1 MRLFALLL
9 LFMCAPECARDLAHP
24 KDCDGKVVELNP
36 ADRITVVLASSQ
48 PLADTTREFGRALYG
63 WQGRK
68 EFRVIVVVDLRKS
81 LGTLFKGWTVGKMKA
96 DLDEEAETLIPWYR
110 ANQNP
115 NNPRPDLCGIADFD
129 GKATESLGW
138 GSDDT
143 KMKVSIFGKDRNVVW
158 SNVNLRTP
166 ASLQAEIEK
175 LLGKPVPTPP
185 DAKPKK
191 SRILMRKG

>member
-1 MRLFALLL
+1 MRLFALVL
-9 LFMCAPECARDLAHP
+9 LFMCAPVCARDLAHP

-158 SNVNLRTP
+158 SSVNVKSP
-166 ASLQAEIEK
+166 AFLQAEIEK
-175 LLGKPVPTPP
+175 LLGKPVPMPP

>member
-1 MRLFALLL
+1 MRIVLIALLL
-9 LFMCAPECARDLAHP
+9 MGGTAGAWELPHP
-24 KDCDGKVVELNP
+24 KDCDGKVVELDA

-63 WQGRK
+63 WQGRR

-96 DLDEEAETLIPWYR
+96 DLDEEAERLIPWYR

-129 GKATESLGW
+129 GYVTNSLEW
-138 GSDDT
+138 GSDEK
-143 KMKVSIFGKDRNVVW
+143 KMKVMIIGKNGEIW
-158 SNVNLRTP
+158 SEMDATSPKAMQDEVR
-166 ASLQAEIEK
+166 K
-175 LLGKPVPTPP
+175 LLGDPVPTPP
-185 DAKPKK
+185 EAFPRK

>member
-1 MRLFALLL
+1 MRLFALVL
-9 LFMCAPECARDLAHP
+9 LFMCAPVGARDLAHH

-36 ADRITVVLASSQ
+36 ADRITVVLARSQ
-48 PLADTTREFGRALYG
+48 PLADTTREFGRAVYG

-158 SNVNLRTP
+158 SGVNVKSP
-166 ASLQAEIEK
+166 AYLQAEIEK
-175 LLGKPVPTPP
+175 LLGKPVPMPP

>member
-1 MRLFALLL
+1 MKMVLIALLL
-9 LFMCAPECARDLAHP
+9 MGGKVGAWELPHP

-36 ADRITVVLASSQ
+36 LDRITVVLASSQ

-96 DLDEEAETLIPWYR
+96 DLDEEAERLIPWYR
-110 ANQNP
+110 ANHNP
-115 NNPRPDLCGIADFD
+115 NDPRADLCGIADFD
-129 GKATESLGW
+129 GYVTDSLEW
-138 GSDDT
+138 GSDEK
-143 KMKVSIFGKDRNVVW
+143 KMKVMIIGKKGDVIW
-158 SNVNLRTP
+158 SAMDTTSPKAMQV
-166 ASLQAEIEK
+166 EVKK
-175 LLGKPVPTPP
+175 LLGDPVPTPP
-185 DAKPKK
+185 DAYPRK

>member
-1 MRLFALLL
+1 MKMVLIALLL
-9 LFMCAPECARDLAHP
+9 MGGTVGAWELPHP

-36 ADRITVVLASSQ
+36 TDRITVVLASSQ

-158 SNVNLRTP
+158 SGVNVKST
-166 ASLQAEIEK
+166 AFLQAEIEK

>member
-1 MRLFALLL
+1 MRLFALAL
-9 LFMCAPECARDLAHP
+9 LFMCAPLGAKELAHP

-36 ADRITVVLASSQ
+36 TNRITVVLASSQ
-48 PLADTTREFGRALYG
+48 PLADTTREFGRAVYG
-63 WQGRK
+63 WQGRS

-81 LGTLFKGWTVGKMKA
+81 LGTLFKGWTVGKMRA
-96 DLDEEAETLIPWYR
+96 DLNEEAERLIPWYR
-110 ANQNP
+110 ANKNP

-138 GSDDT
+138 SSDDT
-143 KMKVSIFGKDRNVVW
+143 KMKVSIFGKNGDVVW

-185 DAKPKK
+185 DAIPKK
-191 SRILMRKG
+191 SKILMRKG

>member
-1 MRLFALLL
+1 MRFALIAFLL
-9 LFMCAPECARDLAHP
+9 MGTTVGAWELPHP
-24 KDCDGKVVELNP
+24 KDCDGRVVELNP
-36 ADRITVVLASSQ
+36 ADKITVVMASSQ

-63 WQGRK
+63 WQGRR

-96 DLDEEAETLIPWYR
+96 DLDEEAERLIPWYR

-129 GKATESLGW
+129 GYVTNSLEW
-138 GSDDT
+138 GSDEK
-143 KMKVSIFGKDRNVVW
+143 KMKVMIIGKNGEIW
-158 SNVNLRTP
+158 SEMDATSPKVMQDEVR
-166 ASLQAEIEK
+166 K
-175 LLGKPVPTPP
+175 LLGDPVPTPP
-185 DAKPKK
+185 EAFPRK

>member
-1 MRLFALLL
+1 MKMVLIALLL
-9 LFMCAPECARDLAHP
+9 MGGTVGAWELPHP

-36 ADRITVVLASSQ
+36 TDRITVVLASSQ

-96 DLDEEAETLIPWYR
+96 DLDEEAERLIPWYR
-110 ANQNP
+110 ANKNP

-129 GKATESLGW
+129 GYVTESLEW
-138 GSDDT
+138 GSDEK
-143 KMKVSIFGKDRNVVW
+143 KMKVMIIGKEGDVIW
-158 SNVNLRTP
+158 QAIDISSP
-166 ASLQAEIEK
+166 KAMQAEVKK
-175 LLGKPVPTPP
+175 LIGDPVQTPP
-185 DAKPKK
+185 DALPRK

>member
-1 MRLFALLL
+1 MRLITLAL
-9 LFMCAPECARDLAHP
+9 LFMCAPVGAKELLHP

-158 SNVNLRTP
+158 SGVNVKST
-166 ASLQAEIEK
+166 AFLQAEIEK

>member
-9 LFMCAPECARDLAHP
+9 LFMCAPVGAKDLTHP

-158 SNVNLRTP
+158 SGVNVKSP
-166 ASLQAEIEK
+166 AFLQAEIEK
-175 LLGKPVPTPP
+175 LLGKPVSTPP

>member
-1 MRLFALLL
+1 MRLFALAMLL
-9 LFMCAPECARDLAHP
+9 LCAPVGAKDLSHP

-68 EFRVIVVVDLRKS
+68 EFRVIVVVDLRRS

-96 DLDEEAETLIPWYR
+96 DLDEEGERLIPWYR
-110 ANQNP
+110 ANKNP
-115 NNPRPDLCGIADFD
+115 GNPRGDLCGIADFD
-129 GKATESLGW
+129 GKATDSLGW
-138 GSDDT
+138 GSDEK
-143 KMKVSIFGKDRNVVW
+143 KMKVTIFGKTGDVVW
-158 SNVNLRTP
+158 SEMDADSP
-166 ASLQAEIEK
+166 KAMQAEVRK
-175 LLGKPVPTPP
+175 LLGNPVPTPP
-185 DAKPKK
+185 DAVPKK

>member
-1 MRLFALLL
+1 MKMVLIALLL
-9 LFMCAPECARDLAHP
+9 MGGTVGAWELPHP

-36 ADRITVVLASSQ
+36 TDRITVVLASSQ

-185 DAKPKK
+185 DAMPKK

>member
-1 MRLFALLL
+1 MRLFALVL
-9 LFMCAPECARDLAHP
+9 LFMCAPVGARDLAHP

-185 DAKPKK
+185 DAIPKK
-191 SRILMRKG
+191 SKILMRKG

>member
-1 MRLFALLL
+1 MRLFALVL
-9 LFMCAPECARDLAHP
+9 LFMCAPVCARDLAHP

-110 ANQNP
+110 ANKNP

-143 KMKVSIFGKDRNVVW
+143 KMKVSIFGKDGNVVW
-158 SNVNLRTP
+158 SGVNVKSP
-166 ASLQAEIEK
+166 SYLQAEIEK
-175 LLGKPVPTPP
+175 LLGKPAPTPP

>member
-1 MRLFALLL
+1 MKRICIFFALTSSLVAGEL
-9 LFMCAPECARDLAHP
+9 SGFIN
-24 KDCDGKVVELNP
+24 CDGKTVSLNP
-36 ADRITVVLASSQ
+36 VGNVTVLLASSQ
-48 PLADTTREFGRALYG
+48 PLADQTREFGRAVYG
-63 WQGRK
+63 WQGRS

-81 LGTLFKGWTVGKMKA
+81 LGTLFKGWTVGKMRA
-96 DLDEEAETLIPWYR
+96 DLNEEAERLIPWYR
-110 ANQNP
+110 ANKNP

-129 GKATESLGW
+129 GKVTESLGW

-143 KMKVSIFGKDRNVVW
+143 KMKVSIFGKNGDVVW

-185 DAKPKK
+185 DAIPKK
-191 SRILMRKG
+191 SKILMRKG

>member
-1 MRLFALLL
+1 MRLFALVL
-9 LFMCAPECARDLAHP
+9 LFMCAPVGAKDLDHP

-96 DLDEEAETLIPWYR
+96 DMDEEAERLIPWYR
-110 ANQNP
+110 ANKNL

-129 GKATESLGW
+129 GKVTESLGW

-143 KMKVSIFGKDRNVVW
+143 KMKVSIFGKNGDVVW

-185 DAKPKK
+185 DAMPKK

>member
-1 MRLFALLL
+1 MRLFALAM
-9 LFMCAPECARDLAHP
+9 LFMCAPVGAKDLPHP

-68 EFRVIVVVDLRKS
+68 EFRVIVVVDLRRS

-96 DLDEEAETLIPWYR
+96 DLDEEGERLIPWYR
-110 ANQNP
+110 ANKNLG
-115 NNPRPDLCGIADFD
+115 NPRGDLCGIADFD
-129 GKATESLGW
+129 GKATDSLGW
-138 GSDDT
+138 GSDEK
-143 KMKVSIFGKDRNVVW
+143 KMKVTIFGKTGDVVW
-158 SNVNLRTP
+158 SEMDADSPKAMQVEVR
-166 ASLQAEIEK
+166 K
-175 LLGKPVPTPP
+175 LLGNPVPTPP
-185 DAKPKK
+185 DAVPKK

>member
-1 MRLFALLL
+1 MKLFALVI
-9 LFMCAPECARDLAHP
+9 LFMCAPVGAKDLTHP

-36 ADRITVVLASSQ
+36 AGRITVVLASSQ

-110 ANQNP
+110 ANKNP

-143 KMKVSIFGKDRNVVW
+143 KMKVSIFGKDGNVVW
-158 SNVNLRTP
+158 SGVNVKSP
-166 ASLQAEIEK
+166 SYLQAEIEK
-175 LLGKPVPTPP
+175 LLGKPAPTPP

>member
-1 MRLFALLL
+1 MRLITLALL
-9 LFMCAPECARDLAHP
+9 FICSPVGAKELAHP

-68 EFRVIVVVDLRKS
+68 KFRVIVVVDLRKS

-129 GKATESLGW
+129 GKVTESLGW